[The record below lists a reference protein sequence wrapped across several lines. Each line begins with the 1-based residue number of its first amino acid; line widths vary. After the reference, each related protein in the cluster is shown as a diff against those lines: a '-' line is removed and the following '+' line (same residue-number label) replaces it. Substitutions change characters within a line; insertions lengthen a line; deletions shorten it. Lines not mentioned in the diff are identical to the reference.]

1 MRHRVRTA
9 KLGRT
14 GEHRNAMLANL
25 VCSLIKN
32 DTIKTTL
39 AKAKAARVVAE
50 KMVTLGKK
58 GTLHHRRIAVARLR
72 APQRKFFPKAKGD
85 SGSEQRK
92 NWTDEHDVVRILFN
106 KIVPKLQSRQGGYTR
121 IVKLAGARKGD
132 AAQLAYLTWVF
143 DDTVAST
150 SEKSEETESKSES
163 NVVESQTENTNKSE
177 EIKENTNEDEAV
189 HENSESENNAD
200 DGEQAEQQK

>member
-58 GTLHHRRIAVARLR
+58 GTLHHRRLAVAKLR
-72 APQRKFFPKAKGD
+72 APQRKFFPKAKGV

-143 DDTVAST
+143 DDTIAST

-163 NVVESQTENTNKSE
+163 NVVESQTEDTKKSE
-177 EIKENTNEDEAV
+177 EIKENTNADEAV
-189 HENSESENNAD
+189 HENSESENSDA
-200 DGEQAEQQK
+200 GEQAEQQK